1 MTEGILAVSDKKI
14 KIGVIFPSR
23 GLIFSRTAQ
32 ELLENLKGYNYQI
45 FFSHGKPIPDCFE
58 TPLQIALFDKDITH
72 IWIVEDDMVLPK
84 NILKQLLAVDKA
96 VVTADYPI
104 TKEGRGSVFRD
115 ADKRV
120 MFCGTGCLLIKRE
133 VFNELKSPYFRTD
146 TKWNVKNYGKYIKF
160 TAVHNESGDGY
171 GLHDITFCF
180 ELLGLNIPIHVI
192 PTKLGQRKLIELG
205 KSGTNDGAHQIQ
217 VWTDIVKDKRL
228 KEIQSYPVEKSGDL
242 VEVRNG
248 DEVLNVSKAHAEKL
262 IKAGKAEAV
271 PKRKSYIDW
280 GKK

>member
-1 MTEGILAVSDKKI
+1 M

-23 GLIFSRTAQ
+23 GLVFSRTAQ
-32 ELLENLKGYNYQI
+32 ELLDNLKDYDYEI
-45 FFSHGKPIPDCFE
+45 FFAHGKPIPECFE
-58 TPLQIALFDKDITH
+58 SPLQIALFDANITH

-84 NILKQLLAVDKA
+84 GILKQLLSVNKA

-160 TAVHNESGDGY
+160 TAVHNELGDGY

-180 ELLGLNIPIHVI
+180 ELLGLNIPIHVV
-192 PTKLGQRKLIELG
+192 PTKLGQRKLIALG
-205 KSGTNDGAHQIQ
+205 KTGTNNGAHQTEK
-217 VWTDIVKDKRL
+217 WTTIIKDKRL

-248 DEVLNVSKAHAEKL
+248 DEIMNVSKEHAEKL
-262 IKAGKAEAV
+262 IKLGKAEAV

>member
-1 MTEGILAVSDKKI
+1 MTEGTFLVSV

-32 ELLENLKGYNYQI
+32 ELLDNLKGYDYQI
-45 FFSHGKPIPDCFE
+45 FFAHGRPIPDCFE
-58 TPLQIALFDKDITH
+58 TPLQMALFDANITH

-84 NILKQLLAVDKA
+84 GTLKKLLDADKA

-115 ADKRV
+115 ASKKV
-120 MFCGTGCLLIKRE
+120 LFCGTGCLLIKKE

-146 TKWNVKNYGKYIKF
+146 TKWNVKNYGEYIKF

-171 GLHDITFCF
+171 GLHDITFSF
-180 ELLGLNIPIHVI
+180 ELHDLNIPIHVI
-192 PTKLGQRKLIELG
+192 PTKLGQRKLIALG
-205 KSGTNDGAHQIQ
+205 KSGTNNGAHQIET
-217 VWTDIVKDKRL
+217 WTKIIKDKRL
-228 KEIQSYPVEKSGDL
+228 KEIQSYPPEKKGDL
-242 VEVRNG
+242 VQVMSGTETM
-248 DEVLNVSKAHAEKL
+248 NVSKEHAVKL
-262 IKAGKAEAV
+262 IKLGKAKAV
-271 PKRKSYIDW
+271 PKKKSYIDW